1 MNRPR
6 PIAFEFVDQVP
17 ELRDEGKLYISIKYR
32 TAIHN
37 CFCGC
42 GMKVVTPIRPT
53 GWRLTYDGD
62 AVSLHPS
69 IGNWSFKCR
78 SHYWI
83 ENSQAVQAGAMSQAE
98 IEAGRRRDRAAKDAY
113 FGATA
118 PVPPVAAEEV
128 TPRKKR
134 SFIDWLL
141 GRR

>member
-1 MNRPR
+1 MKRPLQ
-6 PIAFEFVDQVP
+6 ITFEFVDAVP
-17 ELRDEGKLYISIKYR
+17 ATRQEGKLYISIKYR
-32 TAIHN
+32 TAIHS

-83 ENSQAVQAGAMSQAE
+83 ENNRAIPAGPMSLM
-98 IEAGRRRDRAAKDAY
+98 R
-113 FGATA
+113 
-118 PVPPVAAEEV
+118 PVRV
-128 TPRKKR
+128 R
-134 SFIDWLL
+134 S
-141 GRR
+141 G